1 MNNLI
6 RKSTT
11 PFGALIVAVLF
22 LIIMAII
29 SISSVTHAV
38 TSDSNQNGRLITI
51 HDRGIEKIIL
61 SQAVT
66 IGDAL
71 NEAGIVVDANDVVEP
86 AISEKLIATDY
97 QVNIYRARPVI
108 IVDGNI
114 RQKIMTP
121 YQTSEQIASSAGI
134 TLYPEDQTEI
144 SRVDNIADGAGL
156 QLVITRA
163 TPFSF
168 TLYGK
173 TSIARTQAKTIGE
186 MLVEKGIILSD
197 DDRVLPVQNG
207 LITEGMSIRVWRE
220 GKQTITIDEPVNF
233 EVEEIQNAD
242 QSVGYR
248 QITTPGVTG
257 ARSVTYEVIIEDGQ
271 EVDRIEIA
279 SVITKPVIKQ
289 VEVIGIKGQYTT
301 PIENENIVWDYLIK
315 QGFSRIQTAGIMG
328 NLKQEHHFQTSG
340 DGLAQWTGSR
350 RASLYAKPYP
360 NNIYTQLDFLMEELN
375 GSRSWIS
382 DAIKSS
388 NSLSDA
394 VTIFERKFE
403 VCDPVWCMTDYRIE
417 FASDILASH

>member
-22 LIIMAII
+22 LIIMAIV

-38 TSDSNQNGRLITI
+38 TSDSNQSGRLITI
-51 HDRGIEKIIL
+51 HDRGTEKIIL

-71 NEAGIVVDANDVVEP
+71 AEAGIVVDINDVVEP
-86 AISEKLIATDY
+86 AITEKLIATDY

-134 TLYPEDQTEI
+134 TLYPEDKTEI
-144 SRVDNIADGAGL
+144 NRVDNIVDGAGL

-163 TPFSF
+163 IPFYF

-173 TSIARTQAKTIGE
+173 TSITRTQAKTIGE
-186 MLVEKGIILSD
+186 MLTEKKIVLSD
-197 DDRVLPVQNG
+197 DDRVLPVQDR
-207 LITEGMSIRVWRE
+207 LITEGMSVRVWRE
-220 GKQTITIDEPVNF
+220 GKQTVTIDEPVDF

-248 QITTPGVTG
+248 QITTPGEVG
-257 ARSVTYEVIIEDGQ
+257 ARSVTYEVMIEDGQ

-279 SVITKPVIKQ
+279 SIAIKQPVMQ
-289 VEVIGIKGQYTT
+289 VEVVGTKATTPDEARVLGHQMMLSFGYSEDQWTCLDSLWYRESKWLITATNSSSGAYGIPQSLPASKMIVVGDDYLTNAATQISWGLSYIKNRYTT
-301 PIENENIVWDYLIK
+301 PCSAWSHSEL
-315 QGFSRIQTAGIMG
+315 
-328 NLKQEHHFQTSG
+328 
-340 DGLAQWTGSR
+340 TGW
-350 RASLYAKPYP
+350 Y
-360 NNIYTQLDFLMEELN
+360 
-375 GSRSWIS
+375 
-382 DAIKSS
+382 
-388 NSLSDA
+388 
-394 VTIFERKFE
+394 
-403 VCDPVWCMTDYRIE
+403 
-417 FASDILASH
+417 